1 MKDLEKMHV
10 ADIIALTNLYLTPRT
25 LLEIWKED
33 EELEGI
39 PQRNL
44 AKKMLL
50 ENLEYVSE
58 LVEDEVYLYQFLVK
72 HDQEIDRFKLLMALL
87 INYKE
92 RLSMS
97 GGVKIPQEELEMIRS
112 GIAEVKRLLKGIN
125 RTVVH
130 YNVSSDGNQITNL
143 TIINTKEELEGKN
156 RKERNNNAQ
165 RLENLEKD
173 IDFIDIM
180 QSIFTADIEYS
191 IAFDSSIG
199 SDIRYMIEY
208 NTVMREYKGKL
219 NEVDTTLPVSTLASK
234 IDRIK
239 FLEEMARALELHIEE
254 INFDKLLLCSAYRFI
269 EGIEQGYIRKDA
281 IEEVRQRLIIMKK
294 HMEKNP
300 KLIVYPDISYTLKD
314 LESDLARFI
323 CKEKNTTYLS
333 KEEAQQLIEELL
345 EGKITLTSLGKQII
359 EALQIDSSTLSK
371 ILQKNP
377 NNYIYFLL
385 QEKNTYS
392 KSIILKDI
400 INAKI
405 CSSDLLK
412 LLCEKAD
419 LTPEEISDLFDK
431 EIITVSDLKAV
442 RENTGVIIT
451 DNSLFE
457 KYRQYKEN
465 PNKEENRIQFER
477 YVLAYRNTEI
487 LGKAPEEVQSKAEE
501 FMGKVGE
508 EIELSDLVTLY
519 GYHILPLKVVV
530 DWGGEEIIEELLQSG
545 NLKPAD
551 ARYLRDEGLLNE
563 EVLERLFQ
571 KCRNM
576 AYSDQVSLVS
586 AVFDGQ
592 TPEEQQIRE
601 RLAQYYNIEKGINN
615 FGKRTSLPN
624 KKGLNKNQDEEPK
637 RKIKMRDPG
646 AKYNFLA
653 SVDKDVTTD
662 SGIVD
667 GHIIFHYPNID
678 DGIVLIEKLHKI
690 TTNKKNGMIEI
701 KPDNESATYI
711 MSEEEFINM
720 KFQLIQDGKIDRTQL
735 TQKWWVTRD
744 PEHWIPHNGTAYWE
758 KAIMQRFNVC
768 EENPRYSIEDIN
780 RIQELKSRSIESKK
794 NDERDI

>member
-39 PQRNL
+39 PQKKS

-97 GGVKIPQEELEMIRS
+97 GGVKIPQEELEMIQS
-112 GIAEVKRLLKGIN
+112 GIAEVKKLLKGIN

-254 INFDKLLLCSAYRFI
+254 INFDKLLLCSAYRFV

-300 KLIVYPDISYTLKD
+300 KLIVYPDIPYTSKD
-314 LESDLARFI
+314 LESDLSRFI

-465 PNKEENRIQFER
+465 PNKE
-477 YVLAYRNTEI
+477 
-487 LGKAPEEVQSKAEE
+487 AE
-501 FMGKVGE
+501 
-508 EIELSDLVTLY
+508 
-519 GYHILPLKVVV
+519 
-530 DWGGEEIIEELLQSG
+530 
-545 NLKPAD
+545 
-551 ARYLRDEGLLNE
+551 
-563 EVLERLFQ
+563 
-571 KCRNM
+571 
-576 AYSDQVSLVS
+576 
-586 AVFDGQ
+586 
-592 TPEEQQIRE
+592 
-601 RLAQYYNIEKGINN
+601 
-615 FGKRTSLPN
+615 
-624 KKGLNKNQDEEPK
+624 
-637 RKIKMRDPG
+637 
-646 AKYNFLA
+646 
-653 SVDKDVTTD
+653 
-662 SGIVD
+662 
-667 GHIIFHYPNID
+667 
-678 DGIVLIEKLHKI
+678 
-690 TTNKKNGMIEI
+690 
-701 KPDNESATYI
+701 
-711 MSEEEFINM
+711 MS
-720 KFQLIQDGKIDRTQL
+720 TQL
-735 TQKWWVTRD
+735 DKGV
-744 PEHWIPHNGTAYWE
+744 E
-758 KAIMQRFNVC
+758 KAN
-768 EENPRYSIEDIN
+768 DIG
-780 RIQELKSRSIESKK
+780 
-794 NDERDI
+794 NDEVKLRIKEND

>member
-39 PQRNL
+39 PQKKS

-97 GGVKIPQEELEMIRS
+97 GGVKIPQEELEMIQS
-112 GIAEVKRLLKGIN
+112 GIAEVKKLLKGIN

-130 YNVSSDGNQITNL
+130 YNVSSDGNQITHL
-143 TIINTKEELEGKN
+143 TIINTKEELQGKS

-191 IAFDSSIG
+191 IAFDPSIG

-254 INFDKLLLCSAYRFI
+254 INFDKLLLCSAYRFV

-300 KLIVYPDISYTLKD
+300 KLTVYPDIPYTLKD

-333 KEEAQQLIEELL
+333 KEEDQQLI
-345 EGKITLTSLGKQII
+345 
-359 EALQIDSSTLSK
+359 
-371 ILQKNP
+371 
-377 NNYIYFLL
+377 
-385 QEKNTYS
+385 
-392 KSIILKDI
+392 
-400 INAKI
+400 
-405 CSSDLLK
+405 
-412 LLCEKAD
+412 
-419 LTPEEISDLFDK
+419 K
-431 EIITVSDLKAV
+431 E
-442 RENTGVIIT
+442 
-451 DNSLFE
+451 
-457 KYRQYKEN
+457 
-465 PNKEENRIQFER
+465 
-477 YVLAYRNTEI
+477 
-487 LGKAPEEVQSKAEE
+487 
-501 FMGKVGE
+501 
-508 EIELSDLVTLY
+508 
-519 GYHILPLKVVV
+519 
-530 DWGGEEIIEELLQSG
+530 
-545 NLKPAD
+545 
-551 ARYLRDEGLLNE
+551 
-563 EVLERLFQ
+563 
-571 KCRNM
+571 
-576 AYSDQVSLVS
+576 
-586 AVFDGQ
+586 
-592 TPEEQQIRE
+592 
-601 RLAQYYNIEKGINN
+601 
-615 FGKRTSLPN
+615 
-624 KKGLNKNQDEEPK
+624 
-637 RKIKMRDPG
+637 
-646 AKYNFLA
+646 
-653 SVDKDVTTD
+653 
-662 SGIVD
+662 
-667 GHIIFHYPNID
+667 
-678 DGIVLIEKLHKI
+678 
-690 TTNKKNGMIEI
+690 
-701 KPDNESATYI
+701 
-711 MSEEEFINM
+711 
-720 KFQLIQDGKIDRTQL
+720 
-735 TQKWWVTRD
+735 
-744 PEHWIPHNGTAYWE
+744 
-758 KAIMQRFNVC
+758 
-768 EENPRYSIEDIN
+768 
-780 RIQELKSRSIESKK
+780 
-794 NDERDI
+794 